1 VAWDG
6 RTQDILMSFNV
17 AGSSD
22 TAAWVMPVPSAAQV
36 SLGDTEVFEAL
47 GRLTA
52 PRVEY
57 RDSWSPT
64 FTWLLPGAASPLETA
79 GAPGGA
85 VDVLA
90 RQRIGPFDVTRLAAN
105 DPAALTTWLADKGF
119 PRPDGLDANLAPYV
133 ADHWEIVAI
142 QLAPAQPGESLT
154 GDLQPLRLSFTS
166 DESMMRSVIAMAKTP
181 QNVDLYVL
189 ADHRMDPKA
198 MPVAD
203 QKPSLEFAGH
213 VERADVSPALA
224 AYVGDGAFLTRWNDH
239 IYQPDSIDG
248 DYVFEPAAADTPF
261 QHVIY
266 RTRDHGDLTGLILLA
281 VLASGGVA
289 LIVVVARRA
298 RARKTSA

>member
-6 RTQDILMSFNV
+6 KTQDILMSFNV

-22 TAAWVMPVPSAAQV
+22 TAAWVMPVPFAAQV

-105 DPAALTTWLADKGF
+105 DPAAL
-119 PRPDGLDANLAPYV
+119 NYV
-133 ADHWEIVAI
+133 AGGQGI
-142 QLAPAQPGESLT
+142 S
-154 GDLQPLRLSFTS
+154 
-166 DESMMRSVIAMAKTP
+166 
-181 QNVDLYVL
+181 
-189 ADHRMDPKA
+189 
-198 MPVAD
+198 
-203 QKPSLEFAGH
+203 
-213 VERADVSPALA
+213 
-224 AYVGDGAFLTRWNDH
+224 
-239 IYQPDSIDG
+239 
-248 DYVFEPAAADTPF
+248 
-261 QHVIY
+261 
-266 RTRDHGDLTGLILLA
+266 
-281 VLASGGVA
+281 ASGRPKHEPRAV
-289 LIVVVARRA
+289 RR
-298 RARKTSA
+298 RPLGDRGDPTRSGPTG